1 MSSLVSCL
9 FRIRDP
15 GAIPGAGRP
24 QSAAGTGLPNHRPVL
39 VDVEVDDG
47 PLVAM
52 LVHRIGLRL
61 ALPAAIR

>member
-9 FRIRDP
+9 FLIRVPEPVPD
-15 GAIPGAGRP
+15 ADCALC
-24 QSAAGTGLPNHRPVL
+24 AAGACLSHHRPVL

-61 ALPAAIR
+61 LPPAVTP